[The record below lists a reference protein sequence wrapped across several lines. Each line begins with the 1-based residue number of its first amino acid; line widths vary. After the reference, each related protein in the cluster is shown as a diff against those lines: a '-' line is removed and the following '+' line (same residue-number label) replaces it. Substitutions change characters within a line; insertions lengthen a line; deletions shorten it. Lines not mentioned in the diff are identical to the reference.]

1 MRVIGGKFKGLK
13 LIPPN
18 DLGIR
23 PTSDR
28 LKEALFSILE
38 SKKYNI
44 NIHNSSVI
52 DICSGTGALGIE
64 ALSRGAKEV
73 CFIDKDIKSIRI
85 IQKNT
90 SKLNINH
97 EDKIFI
103 KIIKDEVTKALQKID
118 SIYDIVLIDPPY
130 NTNIINETLQDL
142 KNYNLIKTHS
152 YIFDESSNAEI
163 FDFNGYELLYTK
175 KYGKSKLTIL
185 KLINSSSIEYFFDVF

>member
-13 LIPPN
+13 LMPPN

-44 NIHNSSVI
+44 NINNSSVI

-64 ALSRGAKEV
+64 ALSRGANKIY
-73 CFIDKDIKSIRI
+73 FIDQETKSIQI
-85 IQKNT
+85 IEKNI
-90 SKLNINH
+90 SKLKINN

-103 KIIKDEVTKALQKID
+103 KVIKDKSTKALR
-118 SIYDIVLIDPPY
+118 
-130 NTNIINETLQDL
+130 
-142 KNYNLIKTHS
+142 
-152 YIFDESSNAEI
+152 
-163 FDFNGYELLYTK
+163 
-175 KYGKSKLTIL
+175 
-185 KLINSSSIEYFFDVF
+185 

>member
-13 LIPPN
+13 LMPPN

-44 NIHNSSVI
+44 NINNSSVI

-64 ALSRGAKEV
+64 ALSRGANKIY
-73 CFIDKDIKSIRI
+73 FIDQEIKSIQI
-85 IQKNT
+85 IQKNI
-90 SKLNINH
+90 SKLKINN

-103 KIIKDEVTKALQKID
+103 KVIKDKSTKALKKINHVF
-118 SIYDIVLIDPPY
+118 DIVLIDPPY
-130 NTNIINETLQDL
+130 KTKIIEETLQDL

-152 YIFDESSNAEI
+152 YIFAESSNAEI
-163 FDFNGYELLYTK
+163 FDFNGYELLDTK

-185 KLINSSSIEYFFDVF
+185 KLINSSSIE

>member
-1 MRVIGGKFKGLK
+1 MRIIEGKFKGLK
-13 LIPPN
+13 LMPPN

-44 NIHNSSVI
+44 NINNSSVI

-64 ALSRGAKEV
+64 ALSRGANKIY
-73 CFIDKDIKSIRI
+73 FIDQETKSIQI
-85 IQKNT
+85 IQKNI
-90 SKLNINH
+90 SKLKINN

-103 KIIKDEVTKALQKID
+103 KVIKDKSTKALKKINHVF
-118 SIYDIVLIDPPY
+118 DIVLIDPPY
-130 NTNIINETLQDL
+130 KTKIIEETLQDL

-152 YIFDESSNAEI
+152 YIFAESSNAEI
-163 FDFNGYELLYTK
+163 FDFNGYELLDTK

-185 KLINSSSIEYFFDVF
+185 KLINSSSIE

>member
-18 DLGIR
+18 DLDIR

-28 LKEALFSILE
+28 LKEALFSIID

-64 ALSRGAKEV
+64 ALSRGANKIY
-73 CFIDKDIKSIRI
+73 FIDQETKSIQI
-85 IQKNT
+85 IQKNI
-90 SKLNINH
+90 SKLKINN

-103 KIIKDEVTKALQKID
+103 KVIKDKSTKALKKINHVF
-118 SIYDIVLIDPPY
+118 DIVLIDPPY
-130 NTNIINETLQDL
+130 KTKIIEETLQDL

-152 YIFDESSNAEI
+152 YIFAESSNAEI
-163 FDFNGYELLYTK
+163 FDFNGYELLDTK

-185 KLINSSSIEYFFDVF
+185 KLINSSSIK

>member
-44 NIHNSSVI
+44 NINNSSVI

-64 ALSRGAKEV
+64 ALSRGANKIY
-73 CFIDKDIKSIRI
+73 FIDQETKSIQI
-85 IQKNT
+85 IQKNI
-90 SKLNINH
+90 SKLKINN

-103 KIIKDEVTKALQKID
+103 KVIKDKSTKALKKINHVF
-118 SIYDIVLIDPPY
+118 DIILIDPPY
-130 NTNIINETLQDL
+130 KTKIIEETLQDL

-152 YIFDESSNAEI
+152 YIFAESSNAEI
-163 FDFNGYELLYTK
+163 FDFNGYELLDTK

-185 KLINSSSIEYFFDVF
+185 KLINSSSIE

>member
-13 LIPPN
+13 LMPPN

-28 LKEALFSILE
+28 LKEALFSILD

-152 YIFDESSNAEI
+152 YIFAESSNAEI
-163 FDFNGYELLYTK
+163 FDFNGYEILDTK

-185 KLINSSSIEYFFDVF
+185 KLINSSSIE

>member
-18 DLGIR
+18 HLGIR

-28 LKEALFSILE
+28 LKEALFSILD

-103 KIIKDEVTKALQKID
+103 KIVKDEVTKALQKID

-152 YIFDESSNAEI
+152 YIFAESSNAEI
-163 FDFNGYELLYTK
+163 FDFNGYEILDTK

-185 KLINSSSIEYFFDVF
+185 KLINSSSIE

>member
-13 LIPPN
+13 LMPPN

-44 NIHNSSVI
+44 NINNSSVI

-64 ALSRGAKEV
+64 ALSRGANKIY
-73 CFIDKDIKSIRI
+73 FIDQETKSIQI
-85 IQKNT
+85 IEKNI
-90 SKLNINH
+90 SKLKINN

-103 KIIKDEVTKALQKID
+103 KVIKDKSTKALKKINHVF
-118 SIYDIVLIDPPY
+118 DIVLIDPPY
-130 NTNIINETLQDL
+130 KTKIIEETLQDL

-152 YIFDESSNAEI
+152 YIFAESSNAEI
-163 FDFNGYELLYTK
+163 FDFNGYELLDTK

-185 KLINSSSIEYFFDVF
+185 KLINSSSIE

>member
-13 LIPPN
+13 LMPPN

-28 LKEALFSILE
+28 LKEALFSILN

-152 YIFDESSNAEI
+152 YIFAESSNAEI
-163 FDFNGYELLYTK
+163 FDFNGYEILDTK

-185 KLINSSSIEYFFDVF
+185 KLINSSSIE

>member
-1 MRVIGGKFKGLK
+1 MRVIGGKYKRLK
-13 LIPPN
+13 LMPPN
-18 DLGIR
+18 DLEVR

-44 NIHNSSVI
+44 NINNSSVI

-64 ALSRGAKEV
+64 ALSRGANKIY
-73 CFIDKDIKSIRI
+73 FIDQETKSIQI
-85 IQKNT
+85 IQKNI
-90 SKLNINH
+90 SKLKINN

-103 KIIKDEVTKALQKID
+103 KVIKDKSTKALKKINHV
-118 SIYDIVLIDPPY
+118 SDIVLIDPPY
-130 NTNIINETLQDL
+130 KTKIIEETLQDL

-152 YIFDESSNAEI
+152 YIFAESSNAEI
-163 FDFNGYELLYTK
+163 FDFNGYELLDTK

-185 KLINSSSIEYFFDVF
+185 KLINSSSIE

>member
-13 LIPPN
+13 LMPPN

-28 LKEALFSILE
+28 LKEALFSILD

-103 KIIKDEVTKALQKID
+103 NIVKDEVTNALQKIN

-142 KNYNLIKTHS
+142 KNYNLIKAHS
-152 YIFDESSNAEI
+152 YIFAESSNAEI
-163 FDFNGYELLYTK
+163 FDFNGYELLDTK

-185 KLINSSSIEYFFDVF
+185 KLINSSSIE